1 MIRFPVTPEKA
12 RLLAERMSRLGIRE
26 TDIIEVFMRSSG
38 PGGQNVN
45 KVDSAVR
52 LLHRPTGIEIRMRQE
67 RTQGLN
73 RYRARQLLCEQIERM
88 LGQRDAGRDR
98 RTKTRRQKDR
108 RLRRAKAKASAR
120 EPRTAAGKSGS
131 QVASIAAIDTI
142 QPKT

>member
-12 RLLAERMSRLGIRE
+12 RLLIERMSRLGIRE
-26 TDIIEVFMRSSG
+26 SDITEVFMRSSG

-52 LLHRPTGIEIRMRQE
+52 LLHRPTGIEIRVRQE

-88 LGQRDAGRDR
+88 LGQRDAGRDQR
-98 RTKTRRQKDR
+98 AKTRRQKHR
-108 RLRRAKAKASAR
+108 RFRRAKAKASAQER
-120 EPRTAAGKSGS
+120 QTAAGESDGR
-131 QVASIAAIDTI
+131 VAPISAIDTVP
-142 QPKT
+142 PKT